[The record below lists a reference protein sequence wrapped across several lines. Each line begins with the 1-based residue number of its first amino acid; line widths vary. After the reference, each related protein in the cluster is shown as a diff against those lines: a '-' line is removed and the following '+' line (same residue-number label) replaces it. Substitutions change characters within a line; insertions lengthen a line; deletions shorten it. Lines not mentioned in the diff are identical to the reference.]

1 MPAVVRIGD
10 ELSTGHGCDG
20 TTTLD
25 NSNQGVDNVYAN
37 SILISVEGADTV
49 IHDITNPGPPPACI
63 THTAE
68 LNTGSATVFINS
80 IKVGRHGDSA
90 DAGSMNEPSGV
101 TVFAGP

>member
-37 SILISVEGADTV
+37 NLLICVEGAPTV
-49 IHDITNPGPPPACI
+49 THDITNPGAPPPCI

-68 LNTGSATVFINS
+68 LNEGSSTVKNNYIE
-80 IKVGRHGDSA
+80 VGRVGDSA
-90 DAGSMNEPSGV
+90 DAGAMSSGSP
-101 TVFAGP
+101 TVNAGP

>member
-25 NSNQGVDNVYAN
+25 TSNQGVDNVYAN
-37 SILISVEGADTV
+37 YILICVKDAPTV
-49 IHDITNPGPPPACI
+49 THDITNPGAPPPCI

-80 IKVGRHGDSA
+80 IKVGRVGDSA
-90 DAGSMNEPSGV
+90 DAGAMSSGSP
-101 TVFAGP
+101 TVNAGP

>member
-25 NSNQGVDNVYAN
+25 TSNQGVDNVYAN
-37 SILISVEGADTV
+37 YILICVKDAPTV
-49 IHDITNPGPPPACI
+49 THDITNPGAPPPCI
-63 THTAE
+63 THTAQ
-68 LNTGSATVFINS
+68 LNTGSSTVFINS
-80 IKVGRHGDSA
+80 IKVGRVGDSA
-90 DAGSMNEPSGV
+90 DAGAMSSGSS

>member
-1 MPAVVRIGD
+1 MPAVVRVGD
-10 ELSTGHGCDG
+10 SLSTGHGCTG
-20 TTTLD
+20 TTTRD

-68 LNTGSATVFINS
+68 LNTGSSTVFINS
-80 IKVGRHGDSA
+80 IKVGRVGDSA
-90 DAGSMNEPSGV
+90 DAGAMSSGSP
-101 TVFAGP
+101 TVNAGP